1 MSTNNTE
8 SAKSFLNSLIHGAI
22 FRRGLVFICTIV
34 AILMGWFSFKS
45 LPIDAV
51 PDITNV
57 QVQVSSAVK
66 GLIPE
71 EIEKFVTY
79 PIESEMGG
87 IPGVD
92 QIRSIT
98 RFGLSQV
105 TIIFEEGTD
114 IYLARQLVSEKLQSI
129 KSELP
134 ADVQPELGP
143 ITTGL
148 GEIYFYSLEA
158 KEKASG
164 EEGLKQLMEL
174 RALNEWFIT
183 PRLLTVKGVA
193 EVNAI
198 GGYEKQYFVQPIM
211 SKMNQYGIHLD
222 EVVEAI
228 EKNNRNTGGG
238 YIQQT
243 AEQLLIQASGLVRSV
258 EDIKEIVIK
267 RLPSFK
273 TVTVGDIAHVQL
285 DRELRTGAA
294 LVNGEESVIGTI
306 LMLLGE
312 NSRTVSIAVDDKI
325 KEISKT
331 LPDWVKLN
339 VLYNRSDL
347 VNDTLQTVQKNLL
360 FGAALVALILLVMIG
375 NFRVAVITAITIP
388 LSLLSTFILMRYFNV
403 SGNLMSLG
411 ALDFGIIIDGAVI
424 VMDNCIRFLNQK
436 AKELGRNLSREE
448 VKQLVYEATVE
459 IRSAAGFGQIIIIM
473 VFLPIFA
480 LTGVEAKMFV
490 PMATTFCFAL
500 GAAFVFSF
508 TTIPALAATFLSG
521 KLSTRKPITMTV
533 LEKLYAPII
542 AIALKVKPLVIG
554 LGVAAIIAGV
564 LLFNKLGADF
574 LPQLDEGSIAV
585 QFVRPTN
592 ISIDQSVKM
601 QELSEKMIREIGEVK
616 TVLSRIGT
624 AEVATDPMGV
634 NLSDTYI
641 LLHPTD
647 QWREGQTK
655 SKLITEIKE
664 KLEKNLPGQ
673 SLIFSQPIQLRFNE
687 LLEGVRADVSL
698 KIFGEN
704 MDDISDAAAE
714 AAEIISQLPGAG
726 DTEQEIKG
734 KSPVLKIEPK
744 TASLQKMGLAKENI
758 LTTVETA
765 IGGKEAG
772 SLYEGVMRFPIIV
785 RLNEVDRSN
794 IASIRGIPVGAGENF
809 TVPMAKVA
817 NIEIQET
824 FNDLKR
830 ESSKK
835 RAAVLINVRGRD
847 TASFVKE
854 AKQAVET
861 KLTVPKGS
869 YVEWGGSFKN
879 LEKAKERLLI
889 VVPGALVMVFI
900 MIYMAF
906 GSILQT
912 LIIFGC
918 IPMALVG
925 GVLALMINDLN
936 FSISAAIG
944 FIALSG
950 IAVLN
955 GVVLV
960 SYFNTLKQKG
970 YEGDDLIKEGTMM
983 RLRPVLMTAAGAAFG
998 FLPMMLS
1005 TGSGAEVQR
1014 PLATVVVGGIIS
1026 ATILTLIVLPVVYR
1040 VLEKRMT
1047 VFKTGGH

>member
-1 MSTNNTE
+1 MINKLIEASIY
-8 SAKSFLNSLIHGAI
+8 KRGMVFLFTALAMI
-22 FRRGLVFICTIV
+22 F
-34 AILMGWFSFKS
+34 GWMSFKS

-57 QVQVSSAVK
+57 QVQVNTAVE
-66 GLIPE
+66 GLVPE
-71 EIEKFVTY
+71 EIEKFITY

-105 TIIFEEGTD
+105 TIIFEEGTN
-114 IYLARQLVSEKLQSI
+114 IYLARQLVTEKLQSI
-129 KSELP
+129 REELP
-134 ADVQPELGP
+134 DGTQPTLGP

-148 GEIYFYSLEA
+148 GEIYFYALEA
-158 KEKASG
+158 KEKAEG
-164 EEGLKQLMEL
+164 EERLKQLMDL

-198 GGYEKQYFVQPIM
+198 GGFEKQFYVQPRM
-211 SKMNQYGIHLD
+211 GDLKRFGIHLD

-243 AEQLLIQASGLVRSV
+243 AEQLLVQATGLVKSKK
-258 EDIKEIVIK
+258 DIEEIVIK
-267 RLPSFK
+267 RLPTFK
-273 TVTVGDIAHVQL
+273 TITVADVADIRL
-285 DRELRTGAA
+285 DKELRTGAA

-312 NSRTVSIAVDDKI
+312 NSRTVSISVDDKM
-325 KEISKT
+325 KEIQKS
-331 LPDWVKLN
+331 LPDWVNLKI
-339 VLYNRSDL
+339 LYNRSDL
-347 VNDTLQTVQKNLL
+347 VNDTIGTVQRNLL
-360 FGAALVALILLVMIG
+360 FGAALVALVLLIMIG
-375 NFRVAVITAITIP
+375 NFRVAVITSITIP
-388 LSLLSTFILMRYFNV
+388 LSLLSTFILMRHFNV

-424 VMDNCIRFLNQK
+424 VMDNCVRLLSSR

-448 VKQLVYEATVE
+448 IKVQVLKATTE
-459 IRSAAGFGQIIIIM
+459 IRSAAGFGQIIIIV

-480 LTGVEAKMFV
+480 LTGVEAKMFI
-490 PMATTFCFAL
+490 PMAATFCFAL
-500 GAAFVFSF
+500 GAAFLFSF
-508 TTIPALAATFLSG
+508 TTIPAIAATFLSG
-521 KLSTRKPITMTV
+521 KLETRKPWVMSLI
-533 LEKLYAPII
+533 EKLYLPSIKTALKMKYPVI
-542 AIALKVKPLVIG
+542 AIGVGAIV
-554 LGVAAIIAGV
+554 LGVV
-564 LLFNKLGADF
+564 LFSRLGANF

-592 ISIDQSVKM
+592 ISIDQSVSM
-601 QELSEKMIREIGEVK
+601 QEISEKMILEFPEVK

-641 LLHPTD
+641 LLKPKD
-647 QWREGQTK
+647 SWPKQKTK
-655 SKLITEIKE
+655 AELVEEIK
-664 KLEKNLPGQ
+664 KQLVANLPGQ

-687 LLEGVRADVSL
+687 LLEGVRADVAL
-698 KIFGEN
+698 KVFGED
-704 MDDISDAAAE
+704 MDKISEIAAE
-714 AAEIISQLPGAG
+714 VAEIVKTIPGAG
-726 DTEQEIKG
+726 DAEEEIKG
-734 KSPVLKIEPK
+734 KSPVLRINPKINELKKLGIP
-744 TASLQKMGLAKENI
+744 KEN
-758 LTTVETA
+758 LLETVETA

-772 SLYEGVMRFPIIV
+772 SLYQGVMRFPIIV
-785 RLNEVDRSN
+785 RMSEHDRSN
-794 IASIRGIPVGAGENF
+794 IASVRQVPVGAGENF
-809 TVPMAKVA
+809 TVPLSDVA
-817 NIEIQET
+817 DVGIKQT
-824 FNDLKR
+824 FNDIKR

-854 AKQAVET
+854 AKAKVAE
-861 KLTVPKGS
+861 KLKLPSG
-869 YVEWGGSFKN
+869 YYIEWGGSFKN
-879 LEKAKERLLI
+879 LEHAKERLMI
-889 VVPGALVMVFI
+889 VVPMALILVFI

-906 GSILQT
+906 GSIIQT

-918 IPMALVG
+918 IPMALTG
-925 GVLALMINDLN
+925 GVLGLMFNGLD
-936 FSISAAIG
+936 FSISAAVG

-960 SYFNTLKQKG
+960 SYFNTLKSKG
-970 YEGDDLIKEGTMM
+970 LSGDKLIIEGTLM
-983 RLRPVLMTAAGAAFG
+983 RLRPVAMTAVTDAFG

-1014 PLATVVVGGIIS
+1014 PLAAVVVGGIS
-1026 ATILTLIVLPVVYR
+1026 FATLLTLIVLPIVYR
-1040 VLEKRMT
+1040 VLESKMT
-1047 VFKTGGH
+1047 TFNSGGH

>member
-1 MSTNNTE
+1 MSTNE
-8 SAKSFLNSLIHGAI
+8 QSGGLLNSLIRAAVY
-22 FRRGLVFICTIV
+22 RRGLVFICTMV
-34 AILMGWFSFKS
+34 AVILGWASFKS

-57 QVQVSSAVK
+57 QVQVSTGVK

-71 EIEKFVTY
+71 EIEKFITY

-87 IPGVD
+87 IPGVQ

-105 TIIFEEGTD
+105 TIIFEEGAD

-129 KSELP
+129 KDSLP
-134 ADVQPELGP
+134 PDVQPNLGP

-158 KEKASG
+158 KEKAHG
-164 EEGLKQLMEL
+164 EDRLKQLMDL

-198 GGYEKQYFVQPIM
+198 GGYEKQYFVQPVM
-211 SKMNQYGIHLD
+211 SSLSRYGIHLD

-258 EDIKEIVIK
+258 EDIKSIVIK
-267 RLPSFK
+267 RMPNFK
-273 TVTVGDIAHVQL
+273 TVTIGDVAHVKL

-312 NSRTVSIAVDDKI
+312 NSRTVSLAVDEKMQ
-325 KEISKT
+325 EISGS

-347 VNDTLQTVQKNLL
+347 VNETLGTVQKNLL
-360 FGAALVALILLVMIG
+360 FGAALVAIILLIMIG
-375 NFRVAVITAITIP
+375 NLRVAVITAITIP
-388 LSLLSTFILMRYFNV
+388 LSLLTTFILMRYFNV

-424 VMDNCIRFLNQK
+424 VMDNAVRFLAQK
-436 AKELGRNLSREE
+436 AKELGRDLTRQE
-448 VKQLVYEATVE
+448 VKEQVYQSTVE
-459 IRSAAGFGQIIIIM
+459 IRSAAGFGQLIIIL

-490 PMATTFCFAL
+490 PMASTFCFAL
-500 GAAFVFSF
+500 GAAFLFSF

-521 KLSTRKPITMTV
+521 RISSRQPIAMTLV
-533 LEKLYAPII
+533 EKIYAPTIE
-542 AIALKVKPLVIG
+542 IALKMKTVVVLF
-554 LGVAAIIAGV
+554 GVAAIVAGV
-564 LLFNKLGADF
+564 VLFSRLGADF

-592 ISIDQSVKM
+592 ISMDQSVKM
-601 QELSEKMIREIGEVK
+601 QEISESMIKDFKEVK

-641 LLHPTD
+641 LLHPKD
-647 QWREGQTK
+647 QWRKGMTK
-655 SKLITEIKE
+655 ANLIAEIKE
-664 KLEKNLPGQ
+664 KLELNLPGQ

-698 KIFGEN
+698 KIFGED
-704 MDDISDAAAE
+704 MDAISEVAAE
-714 AAEIISQLPGAG
+714 AAEIIGKLPGAG

-734 KSPVLKIEPK
+734 KSPLLKIEPK
-744 TASLQKMGLAKENI
+744 MAELQKLGLPKENI
-758 LTTVETA
+758 LATVETA
-765 IGGKEAG
+765 IGGTEAG

-785 RLNEVDRSN
+785 RLNEVDRSSVG
-794 IASIRGIPVGAGENF
+794 SIEQIPVGAGENF
-809 TVPMAKVA
+809 TVPMQEVA
-817 NIEIQET
+817 EINIQET
-824 FNDLKR
+824 YNEIRR
-830 ESSKK
+830 EASKK

-847 TASFVKE
+847 TAGFVTE
-854 AKQAVET
+854 AKAEVSK
-861 KLTVPKGS
+861 KLNVPDGS
-869 YVEWGGSFKN
+869 FIEWGGSFKN
-879 LEKAKERLLI
+879 LEKAKERLSI
-889 VVPGALVMVFI
+889 VVPAALLLVFI

-925 GVLALMINDLN
+925 GVLALMFNGLN

-960 SYFNTLKQKG
+960 SYFNNLKQRG
-970 YEGDDLIKEGTMM
+970 YEGDELIREGTMM

-1005 TGSGAEVQR
+1005 SGSGAEVQR

-1026 ATILTLIVLPVVYR
+1026 ATLLTLVVLPIVYR
-1040 VLEKRMT
+1040 VLMDKMR
-1047 VFKTGGH
+1047 VFSNGGH

>member
-1 MSTNNTE
+1 MSTNE
-8 SAKSFLNSLIHGAI
+8 QSGGLLNSLIRAAVY
-22 FRRGLVFICTIV
+22 RRGLVFICTMV
-34 AILMGWFSFKS
+34 AVILGWASFKS

-57 QVQVSSAVK
+57 QVQVSTGVK

-71 EIEKFVTY
+71 EIEKFITY

-87 IPGVD
+87 IPGVQ

-105 TIIFEEGTD
+105 TIIFEEGAD

-129 KSELP
+129 KDSLP
-134 ADVQPELGP
+134 PDVQPNLGP

-158 KEKASG
+158 KEKAHG
-164 EEGLKQLMEL
+164 EDRLKQLMDL

-211 SKMNQYGIHLD
+211 SSLSRYGIHLD

-258 EDIKEIVIK
+258 EDIKSIVIK
-267 RLPSFK
+267 RMPNFK
-273 TVTVGDIAHVQL
+273 TVTIGDVAHVKL

-312 NSRTVSIAVDDKI
+312 NSRTVSLAVDEKMQ
-325 KEISKT
+325 EISGS

-347 VNDTLQTVQKNLL
+347 VNETLGTVQKNLL
-360 FGAALVALILLVMIG
+360 FGAALVAIILLIMIG
-375 NFRVAVITAITIP
+375 NLRVAVITAITIP
-388 LSLLSTFILMRYFNV
+388 LSLLTTFILMRYFNV

-424 VMDNCIRFLNQK
+424 VMDNAVRFLAQK
-436 AKELGRNLSREE
+436 AKELGRDLTRQE
-448 VKQLVYEATVE
+448 VKEQVYQSTVE
-459 IRSAAGFGQIIIIM
+459 IRSAAGFGQLIIIL

-490 PMATTFCFAL
+490 PMASTFCFAL
-500 GAAFVFSF
+500 GAAFLFSF

-521 KLSTRKPITMTV
+521 RISSRQPVAMTLV
-533 LEKLYAPII
+533 EKIYAPTIE
-542 AIALKVKPLVIG
+542 IALKMKTVVVLF
-554 LGVAAIIAGV
+554 GVAAIVAGV
-564 LLFNKLGADF
+564 VLFSRLGADF

-601 QELSEKMIREIGEVK
+601 QEISESMIKDFKEVK

-641 LLHPTD
+641 LLHPKD
-647 QWREGQTK
+647 QWRKGMTK
-655 SKLITEIKE
+655 ASLIAEIKA
-664 KLEKNLPGQ
+664 KLELNLPGQ

-698 KIFGEN
+698 KIFGED
-704 MDDISDAAAE
+704 MDAISEVAAE
-714 AAEIISQLPGAG
+714 AAEIIGKLPGAG

-734 KSPVLKIEPK
+734 KSPLLKIEPK
-744 TASLQKMGLAKENI
+744 MAELQKLGLPKENI
-758 LTTVETA
+758 LATVETA
-765 IGGKEAG
+765 IGGTEAG

-785 RLNEVDRSN
+785 RLNEVDRSSVG
-794 IASIRGIPVGAGENF
+794 SIEQIPVGAGENF
-809 TVPMAKVA
+809 TVPMQEVA
-817 NIEIQET
+817 EINIQET
-824 FNDLKR
+824 YNEIRR
-830 ESSKK
+830 EASKK

-847 TASFVKE
+847 TAGFVTE
-854 AKQAVET
+854 AKAEVSK
-861 KLTVPKGS
+861 KLNVPDGS
-869 YVEWGGSFKN
+869 FIEWGGSFKN
-879 LEKAKERLLI
+879 LEKAKERLSI
-889 VVPGALVMVFI
+889 VVPAALLLVFI

-925 GVLALMINDLN
+925 GVLALMLNGLN

-960 SYFNTLKQKG
+960 SYFNNLKQRG
-970 YEGDDLIKEGTMM
+970 YEGDELIKEGTMM

-1005 TGSGAEVQR
+1005 GGSGAEVQR

-1026 ATILTLIVLPVVYR
+1026 ATLLTLVVLPIVYR
-1040 VLEKRMT
+1040 VLMDKMR
-1047 VFKTGGH
+1047 VFSTGGH

>member
-1 MSTNNTE
+1 MINKLISTAIYKRGMIFLFTFLAIVFGWMS
-8 SAKSFLNSLIHGAI
+8 FQ
-22 FRRGLVFICTIV
+22 
-34 AILMGWFSFKS
+34 S

-57 QVQVSSAVK
+57 QVQVNTSVE

-71 EIEKFVTY
+71 EIEKFITY

-105 TIIFEEGTD
+105 TIIFNEGAN
-114 IYLARQLVSEKLQSI
+114 IYLARQLVAEKLQSI
-129 KSELP
+129 KDELP
-134 ADVQPELGP
+134 NGIQPKLGP

-148 GEIYFYSLEA
+148 GEIYFYALEA
-158 KEKASG
+158 KEKAEG
-164 EEGLKQLMEL
+164 EERLKQLMDL

-198 GGYEKQYFVQPIM
+198 GGFEKQFFVQPRM
-211 SKMNQYGIHLD
+211 EDLNRFGIHLD

-238 YIQQT
+238 YVQQT
-243 AEQLLIQASGLVRSV
+243 AEQLLIQATGLVRSTD
-258 EDIKEIVIK
+258 DIKEIVIK

-273 TVTVGDIAHVQL
+273 TVTIADVADVRL
-285 DRELRTGAA
+285 DKELRTGAA

-312 NSRTVSIAVDDKI
+312 NSRTVSLDVDDKI
-325 KEISKT
+325 QEIKGS
-331 LPDWVKLN
+331 LPDWVKLE

-347 VNDTLQTVQKNLL
+347 VNETLGTVEKNLL
-360 FGAALVALILLVMIG
+360 FGAALVALILLIMIG
-375 NFRVAVITAITIP
+375 NIRVAIITAITIP
-388 LSLLSTFILMRYFNV
+388 LSLLTTFILMKFFNV

-424 VMDNCIRFLNQK
+424 VMDNCVRMLASK
-436 AKELGRNLSREE
+436 AKELKRDLSREE
-448 VKQLVYEATVE
+448 IREQVLKATIE
-459 IRSAAGFGQIIIIM
+459 IRSAAGFGQLIIII
-473 VFLPIFA
+473 VFVPIFA

-490 PMATTFCFAL
+490 PMAAAFCFAL
-500 GAAFVFSF
+500 GSAFLFSF

-521 KLSTRKPITMTV
+521 KVSEKKPWIMSFV
-533 LEKLYAPII
+533 EQLYLPTIKTALRMKYPVVGFGVG
-542 AIALKVKPLVIG
+542 AIALGI
-554 LGVAAIIAGV
+554 V
-564 LLFNKLGADF
+564 LFSHLGANF

-592 ISIDQSVKM
+592 IAIDQSVKM
-601 QELSEKMIREIGEVK
+601 QEISEKMIKEFPEVK

-641 LLHPTD
+641 LLKPKSEWPKHKAKS
-647 QWREGQTK
+647 ELVSEIK
-655 SKLITEIKE
+655 SKLEANI
-664 KLEKNLPGQ
+664 PGQ
-673 SLIFSQPIQLRFNE
+673 SMIFSQPIQLRFNE

-698 KIFGEN
+698 KIFGED
-704 MDDISDAAAE
+704 MDKISELASDAAA
-714 AAEIISQLPGAG
+714 IVKTLPGAG
-726 DTEQEIKG
+726 DAEEEVKG
-734 KSPVLKIEPK
+734 KSPVLSINPK
-744 TASLQKMGLAKENI
+744 MSSLRRLGIPKEN
-758 LTTVETA
+758 LLGTVETA
-765 IGGKEAG
+765 IGGTEAG
-772 SLYEGVMRFPIIV
+772 SLYEGIMRFPIIV
-785 RLNEVDRSN
+785 RLSEEDRTN
-794 IASIRGIPVGAGENF
+794 ISSIEQVPVGAGESF
-809 TVPMAKVA
+809 TVPMKDVA
-817 NIEIQET
+817 DVRIKQT
-824 FNDLKR
+824 FNDIKR

-847 TASFVKE
+847 TASFVEE
-854 AKQAVET
+854 AKVEVAS
-861 KLTVPKGS
+861 KLKVPSG
-869 YVEWGGSFKN
+869 YFLEWGGSFKN
-879 LEKAKERLLI
+879 LEKAKERLMI
-889 VVPGALVMVFI
+889 VVPMALVLVFI

-906 GSILQT
+906 GSIIQT
-912 LIIFGC
+912 FIIFGC

-925 GVLALMINDLN
+925 GVLGLMANGLD

-960 SYFNTLKQKG
+960 SYFNTLKTRG
-970 YEGDDLIKEGTMM
+970 LTGDELILEGTIM

-1014 PLATVVVGGIIS
+1014 PLAAVVVGGIMS
-1026 ATILTLIVLPVVYR
+1026 ATLLTLIVLPVVYR
-1040 VLEKRMT
+1040 ILESRMT
-1047 VFKTGGH
+1047 TFNSGGH

>member
-1 MSTNNTE
+1 MINKLIEASIY
-8 SAKSFLNSLIHGAI
+8 KRGVVFLFTALAMII
-22 FRRGLVFICTIV
+22 
-34 AILMGWFSFKS
+34 GWMSFKS

-57 QVQVSSAVK
+57 QVQVNTAVE
-66 GLIPE
+66 GLVPE
-71 EIEKFVTY
+71 EIEKFITY

-105 TIIFEEGTD
+105 TIIFEEGTN
-114 IYLARQLVSEKLQSI
+114 IYLSRQLVTEKLQSI
-129 KSELP
+129 REELP
-134 ADVQPELGP
+134 DGAQPTLGP

-158 KEKASG
+158 KEKAEG
-164 EEGLKQLMEL
+164 EERLKQLMDL

-198 GGYEKQYFVQPIM
+198 GGFEKQFYVQPRM
-211 SKMNQYGIHLD
+211 DDLKRYGVHLD

-238 YIQQT
+238 YVQQT
-243 AEQLLIQASGLVRSV
+243 AEQLLVQATGLVKSQS
-258 EDIKEIVIK
+258 DIEEIVIK
-267 RLPSFK
+267 RLPTFK
-273 TVTVGDIAHVQL
+273 TVTIADVADIRL
-285 DRELRTGAA
+285 DKELRTGAA

-312 NSRTVSIAVDDKI
+312 NSRIVSISVDDKI
-325 KEISKT
+325 KEIQTS
-331 LPDWVKLN
+331 LPDWVNLK

-347 VNDTLQTVQKNLL
+347 VNDTLGTVQRNLL
-360 FGAALVALILLVMIG
+360 FGAALVALVLLIMIG

-424 VMDNCIRFLNQK
+424 VMDNCVRLISSK
-436 AKELGRNLSREE
+436 AKELGRDLSREE
-448 VKQLVYEATVE
+448 IKKQVLDATIE
-459 IRSAAGFGQIIIIM
+459 IRSAAGFGQIIIIV

-480 LTGVEAKMFV
+480 LTGVEAKMFI
-490 PMATTFCFAL
+490 PMAATFCFAL
-500 GAAFVFSF
+500 GAAFLFSF
-508 TTIPALAATFLSG
+508 TTIPAIAATFLSG
-521 KLSTRKPITMTV
+521 KLETRKSWVMSGI
-533 LEKLYAPII
+533 ERLYLPSIKT
-542 AIALKVKPLVIG
+542 ALKLKYPVIG
-554 LGVAAIIAGV
+554 LGIGAIVLGV
-564 LLFNKLGADF
+564 ILFSRLGANF

-592 ISIDQSVKM
+592 ISIDQSVRM
-601 QELSEKMIREIGEVK
+601 QEISEKMILEFPEVK

-641 LLHPTD
+641 LL
-647 QWREGQTK
+647 K
-655 SKLITEIKE
+655 SKESWPKEKTKAELVEEIKE
-664 KLEKNLPGQ
+664 KLEANLPGQ

-687 LLEGVRADVSL
+687 LLEGVRADVAL
-698 KIFGEN
+698 KVFGED
-704 MDDISDAAAE
+704 MDKISEIAAE
-714 AAEIISQLPGAG
+714 AAEIVKTIPGAG
-726 DTEQEIKG
+726 DAEEEIKG
-734 KSPVLKIEPK
+734 KSPVLRINPK
-744 TASLQKMGLAKENI
+744 MAELKKLGISKEN
-758 LTTVETA
+758 LLGTVETA

-772 SLYEGVMRFPIIV
+772 SLYQGVMRFPIIV
-785 RLNEVDRSN
+785 RMSEQDRSN
-794 IASIRGIPVGAGENF
+794 IASVRKVPVGAGENF
-809 TVPMAKVA
+809 TVPLSDVA
-817 NIEIQET
+817 DVGIKQT
-824 FNDLKR
+824 FNEIKR

-847 TASFVKE
+847 TASFVEE
-854 AKQAVET
+854 AKAKVA
-861 KLTVPKGS
+861 KNLKIPSG
-869 YVEWGGSFKN
+869 YYIEWGGSFKN
-879 LEKAKERLLI
+879 LEHAKERLMI
-889 VVPGALVMVFI
+889 VVPMALVLVFI

-906 GSILQT
+906 GSIIQT
-912 LIIFGC
+912 FIIFAC

-925 GVLALMINDLN
+925 GVLGLMVNGLE
-936 FSISAAIG
+936 FSISAAVG

-960 SYFNTLKQKG
+960 SYFNTLKRKG
-970 YEGDDLIKEGTMM
+970 LSGDKLIIQGTLM
-983 RLRPVLMTAAGAAFG
+983 RLRPVAMTAVTDAFG
-998 FLPMMLS
+998 FLPMMLAS
-1005 TGSGAEVQR
+1005 GSGAEVQR
-1014 PLATVVVGGIIS
+1014 PLASVVVGGIVS

-1040 VLEKRMT
+1040 LLENRMT
-1047 VFKTGGH
+1047 VFRSDDH

>member
-1 MSTNNTE
+1 MSTKKEETTGLLNTLIK
-8 SAKSFLNSLIHGAI
+8 SAVYK
-22 FRRGLVFICTIV
+22 RGLVFICTAAAV
-34 AILMGWFSFKS
+34 VMGWLSFKS

-51 PDITNV
+51 PDITNI
-57 QVQVSSAVK
+57 QVQVNTAVK
-66 GLIPE
+66 GLVPE
-71 EIEKFVTY
+71 EIEKFITY

-87 IPGVD
+87 IPGVI

-105 TIIFEEGTD
+105 TITFEEKSD

-129 KSELP
+129 KDDLP
-134 ADVQPELGP
+134 SNVQPQLGP

-158 KEKASG
+158 KEKANN
-164 EEGLKQLMEL
+164 EEERLKQLMDL

-211 SKMNQYGIHLD
+211 SSLSLYGIHLD
-222 EVVEAI
+222 EIVEAI
-228 EKNNRNTGGG
+228 QKNNRNTGGG

-243 AEQLLIQASGLVRSV
+243 AEQLLIQANGLVKSV
-258 EDIKEIVIK
+258 EDIKSIVIK
-267 RLPSFK
+267 KLPNFK
-273 TVTVGDIAHVQL
+273 TVTVGDVAHVKL

-294 LVNGEESVIGTI
+294 LVNGEESVVGTI

-312 NSRTVSIAVDDKI
+312 NSRTVSLAVDQKI
-325 KEISKT
+325 QEVKNS

-347 VNDTLQTVQKNLL
+347 VNETLNTVQKNLL
-360 FGAALVALILLVMIG
+360 FGAALVALILLIMIG
-375 NFRVAVITAITIP
+375 NLRVAMITATTIP
-388 LSLLSTFILMRYFNV
+388 LSLLTTFILMRYFNV

-424 VMDNCIRFLNQK
+424 VMDNAVRFLSKK
-436 AKELGRNLSREE
+436 ARELGRDLERHEIKEE
-448 VKQLVYEATVE
+448 VYRSTVE
-459 IRSAAGFGQIIIIM
+459 IRSAAGFGQLIIIL

-490 PMATTFCFAL
+490 PMASTFCFAL
-500 GAAFVFSF
+500 GAAFLFSF
-508 TTIPALAATFLSG
+508 TTVPALAATFLSG
-521 KLSTRKPITMTV
+521 KFSEKKPIAMSLV
-533 LEKLYAPII
+533 EKLYAPTI
-542 AIALKVKPLVIG
+542 AIALRMKTIVI
-554 LGVAAIIAGV
+554 LFGVAAIVAGV
-564 LLFNKLGADF
+564 LLFGRLGADF

-601 QELSEKMIREIGEVK
+601 QELSETMIKGFKEVK

-641 LLHPTD
+641 LLHPKE
-647 QWREGQTK
+647 QWRKGMTK
-655 SKLITEIKE
+655 ADLIAEIKA
-664 KLEKNLPGQ
+664 KLELSLPGQ

-698 KIFGEN
+698 KVFGED
-704 MDDISDAAAE
+704 MGVISEVAAE
-714 AAEIISQLPGAG
+714 AAEIIQRIPGAG
-726 DTEQEIKG
+726 DTEQETKG
-734 KSPVLKIEPK
+734 KSPLLKIEPK
-744 TASLQKMGLAKENI
+744 VAQLQKLGLPKENV
-758 LTTVETA
+758 LATVETA
-765 IGGKEAG
+765 IGGTEAG
-772 SLYEGVMRFPIIV
+772 SLYEGIMRFPIIV
-785 RLNEVDRSN
+785 RMNERDRSSVG
-794 IASIRGIPVGAGENF
+794 SIKEIPVGAGESF
-809 TVPMAKVA
+809 TIPMQQVA
-817 NIEIQET
+817 DIGIQET
-824 FNDLKR
+824 FNEIKR
-830 ESSKK
+830 EASKK

-854 AKQAVET
+854 AKVEVDR
-861 KLTVPKGS
+861 KLKVPEGS
-869 YVEWGGSFKN
+869 FIEWGGSFKN
-879 LEKAKERLLI
+879 LEKAKERLAV
-889 VVPGALVMVFI
+889 VVPAALLLVFI

-912 LIIFGC
+912 LIILGC
-918 IPMALVG
+918 IPMSFVG
-925 GVLALMINDLN
+925 GVLALLLNDLN

-960 SYFNTLKQKG
+960 SYFNNLKQQG
-970 YEGDDLIKEGTMM
+970 YEGDELIKQGTMM

-1005 TGSGAEVQR
+1005 IGSGAEVQR

-1026 ATILTLIVLPVVYR
+1026 ATLLTLVVLPVVYR
-1040 VLEKRMT
+1040 VLMGKMK
-1047 VFKTGGH
+1047 VFNSGKH